1 MTETYLF
8 GPYELRVD
16 TQELHRAGAIIE
28 LEPRPLEVLAELLR
42 HPGELVTKTELMDVV
57 WAGRVVTESALARSV
72 SKLRSALDEPTQRL
86 IVNVHGYGYRYA
98 GEVTRVEAA
107 ADANRDRADAPPA
120 APRAGDRPPLRPH
133 WRLVRALDA
142 RSSVWLAE
150 NDKTGEKRV
159 YKFALS
165 AAEAVDLRREIAI
178 HRLLKR
184 ALGERADI
192 ATMIDFNLTTPPPFI
207 ETAYCDLGNL
217 EAWCRSE
224 GGLESIPIERR
235 LALIADAADALST
248 AHALG
253 VLHMDVKPANLLVIR
268 DHDGTVRLR
277 WTDFGSA
284 RLLEPARLEAFGIT
298 RAGLTQAL
306 GHDGTS
312 LRGTP
317 LYLAPEVLRGEPPTI
332 RSDLYA
338 LGVLLYQM
346 VARDFRIPLAAGWER
361 NVADELLREDIAAA
375 ANDDP
380 ARRFGSADVLAA
392 RLRTLEQRRVALER
406 ERGERLEAQRN
417 RERVARARARRP
429 WLAGIA
435 ALVLA
440 SIAVGAWTLRETQRA
455 RDTARREAAVARGVI
470 GFLDHDILATG
481 SPFAVSTSGA
491 EHVTVRQAVDRAA
504 AHVDARFRGRP
515 AVAASILATIGQV
528 YVEDGDYAAAERE
541 IGKAIALSRAS
552 RAPTDVTVIRAEY
565 RLAFALSVDQK
576 FAAARQLLDTADA
589 QLAARGSVDPRTALI
604 HDVMEGNYYFARQDY
619 RPARAFFRRSLAEA
633 AALEPRNVSVI
644 AIRQTSLAWC
654 DSALDD
660 FGHAFPLY
668 RAALAEV
675 RHAEPHGGTLT
686 GTIEERYGIG
696 LFLAGHDADARA
708 MLTRA
713 HTDLYATI
721 GNDGL
726 TAEALTF
733 LGWLELRDGQAADAA
748 RTLAIAYRQEVASAG
763 PEHRMTLRAR
773 ACLGMAEI
781 ATGDAVTGLAD
792 LGAAAAAYRR
802 VLGPNAPESEYFQL
816 KDIEASER
824 AGQPDAGA
832 SAAVAK
838 LAPATLAEAA
848 PWEDWAA
855 HLAADERSIG
865 TCGATEDL
873 AARNGLAS
881 SSCIKRP

>member
-16 TQELHRAGAIIE
+16 TQALYRAGERIE

-72 SKLRSALDEPTQRL
+72 SKLRAALDEPTQAS
-86 IVNVHGYGYRYA
+86 IVNVHGYGYRFAGTVKRVEDPA
-98 GEVTRVEAA
+98 GE
-107 ADANRDRADAPPA
+107 ADAGTAAPPLRPRAD
-120 APRAGDRPPLRPH
+120 DRPPLRPH
-133 WRLVRALDA
+133 WRLVRSLDA
-142 RSSVWLAE
+142 RGSVWLAE
-150 NDKTGEKRV
+150 NEKTGEKRV

-165 AAEAVDLRREIAI
+165 ATDAVDLRREIAI

-207 ETAYCDLGNL
+207 ETAYCELGNL
-217 EAWCRSE
+217 EDWCRAE
-224 GGLESIPIERR
+224 GGLETIPLARR
-235 LALIADAADALST
+235 LALIADAADTLSA

-253 VLHMDVKPANLLVIR
+253 VLHMDVKPANLLVGR
-268 DHDGTVRLR
+268 DPDGTVRLR
-277 WTDFGSA
+277 WTDFGSG
-284 RLLEPARLEAFGIT
+284 RLLDPARLEAFGIT

-306 GHDGTS
+306 GHDGAAT
-312 LRGTP
+312 RGTP

-332 RSDLYA
+332 RSDIYA
-338 LGVLLYQM
+338 LGVLLYQL
-346 VARDFRIPLAAGWER
+346 VAGDFRKPLAADWER
-361 NVADELLREDIAAA
+361 NVADELLREDVAAA

-380 ARRFGSADVLAA
+380 ASRFGSADVLAT
-392 RLRTLEQRRVALER
+392 RLRTLEQRRAALER
-406 ERGERLEAQRN
+406 EREERLEAERN
-417 RERVARARARRP
+417 RERIARARARRP

-435 ALVLA
+435 AVVVA
-440 SIAVGAWTLRETQRA
+440 SLAVGAWTLRETRRA
-455 RDTARREAAVARGVI
+455 RDDARREAAVARGVI

-481 SPFAVSTSGA
+481 SPFAVSSSGA

-504 AHVDARFRGRP
+504 AHVDARFHRNP

-552 RAPTDVTVIRAEY
+552 LAPTDVTVVRAEY

-576 FAAARQLLDTADA
+576 FRAARKLLDTADA
-589 QLAARGSVDPRTALI
+589 QLATRGAVDPRTALI
-604 HDVMEGNYYFARQDY
+604 RDVMEGNYYFARQDY
-619 RPARAFFRRSLAEA
+619 RPARRYFRRSLAEA

-654 DSALDD
+654 DTALGD
-660 FGHAFPLY
+660 FAGALPLY

-686 GTIEERYGIG
+686 GTVEERYGIG
-696 LFLAGHDADARA
+696 LFLAGHDADARS
-708 MLTRA
+708 MLAQA
-713 HTDLYATI
+713 HSDLYATI

-733 LGWLELRDGQAADAA
+733 LGWLELRDGQAAKAA
-748 RTLAIAYRQEVASAG
+748 QTLETAYRQEVASAG
-763 PEHRMTLRAR
+763 PDHRMTLRAR

-781 ATGDAVTGLAD
+781 AAGDTAAGLAD
-792 LGAAAAAYRR
+792 LDAATAAYQR
-802 VLGPNAPESEYFQL
+802 VLGPTAPESEYFRL
-816 KDIEASER
+816 KEIEASER
-824 AGQPDAGA
+824 AGQPEAGA
-832 SAAVAK
+832 AAVVSR
-838 LAPATLAEAA
+838 LEPATLAQAA
-848 PWEDWAA
+848 PWEDWTARLTAVEHDVGSCAA
-855 HLAADERSIG
+855 IG
-865 TCGATEDL
+865 DL
-873 AARNGLAS
+873 AARNGFAS
-881 SSCIKRP
+881 NSCIKRP

>member
-217 EAWCRSE
+217 EAWYRSE

-654 DSALDD
+654 DAALDD

>member
-16 TQELHRAGAIIE
+16 TQELRRAGAPIE

-72 SKLRSALDEPTQRL
+72 SKLRAALDEPTQRL

-98 GEVTRVEAA
+98 GEVTRVEATA
-107 ADANRDRADAPPA
+107 GPADATAPI

-133 WRLVRALDA
+133 WRLVRSLDS
-142 RSSVWLAE
+142 RGSVWLAE
-150 NDKTGEKRV
+150 NEKTGEQRV
-159 YKFALS
+159 YKFALG
-165 AAEAVDLRREIAI
+165 ATEAVDLRREIAI

-207 ETAYCDLGNL
+207 ETAYCELGNL

-224 GGLESIPIERR
+224 GGLESIPLDRR
-235 LALIADAADALST
+235 LALIADAADALSA

-253 VLHMDVKPANLLVIR
+253 VLHMDVKPANLLVTR
-268 DHDGTVRLR
+268 DPGGAVRLR
-277 WTDFGSA
+277 WTDFGSG

-306 GHDGTS
+306 GHDGAS

-338 LGVLLYQM
+338 LGVLLYQL
-346 VARDFRIPLAAGWER
+346 VAGDFRTPLAAGWER
-361 NVADELLREDIAAA
+361 NVADELLREDVAAA

-380 ARRFGSADVLAA
+380 GQRFGSADVLAT
-392 RLRTLEQRRVALER
+392 RLRTLEQRRAARER
-406 ERGERLEAQRN
+406 EREERLEAQRN
-417 RERVARARARRP
+417 RDRVARARARRP
-429 WLAGIA
+429 WLVGTGAIVA
-435 ALVLA
+435 ASL
-440 SIAVGAWTLRETQRA
+440 AVGAWTLHGTQRA
-455 RDTARREAAVARGVI
+455 RDAARREAAVARAVI

-504 AHVDARFRGRP
+504 AHVDARFRGNP
-515 AVAASILATIGQV
+515 AVAAAILATIGQV

-552 RAPTDVTVIRAEY
+552 LAPTDVTVIRAEY

-576 FAAARQLLDTADA
+576 FAEARHLLDTAGS
-589 QLAARGSVDPRTALI
+589 QLAKRGTVDPRTALI
-604 HDVMEGNYYFARQDY
+604 RDVMEGNYYFALQDY
-619 RPARAFFRRSLAEA
+619 RPARTYFRRSLAEA

-654 DSALDD
+654 DAALGD
-660 FGHAFPLY
+660 FGHALPLY

-713 HTDLYATI
+713 HADLYATI

-733 LGWLELRDGQAADAA
+733 LGWLELRDGQAAKAA
-748 RTLAIAYRQEVASAG
+748 RTLETAYRQEVASAG

-781 ATGDAVTGLAD
+781 AAGDAAAGLAD
-792 LGAAAAAYRR
+792 LGAAATAYQR
-802 VLGPNAPESEYFQL
+802 VLGPAAPESEYFRL

-832 SAAVAK
+832 TAAVSR
-838 LAPATLAEAA
+838 LAPATLAQAA
-848 PWEDWAA
+848 PWEDWSAR
-855 HLAADERSIG
+855 LAADERSIG
-865 TCGATEDL
+865 ACGAVDDL
-873 AARNGLAS
+873 APRNGLAS

>member
-455 RDTARREAAVARGVI
+455 RDTARREAAVAHAVI

-654 DSALDD
+654 DAALDD

>member
-552 RAPTDVTVIRAEY
+552 LAPTDVTVIRAEY

-654 DSALDD
+654 DAALDD